1 MSSENI
7 KVFEIQAMGDRCCE
21 RLFSRLR
28 LSIGGGGS
36 RREMKLWLSVRLG
49 SNYSFKDRK
58 IFERVSPRRIC
69 LMMDG
74 KKKLT
79 RKRERHCL

>member
-1 MSSENI
+1 
-7 KVFEIQAMGDRCCE
+7 MGDRCCE

-28 LSIGGGGS
+28 LSIGGGSIGGGGS

-58 IFERVSPRRIC
+58 IFERVSPGRIC

-74 KKKLT
+74 KKN
-79 RKRERHCL
+79 

>member
-21 RLFSRLR
+21 RLFSGLR

-36 RREMKLWLSVRLG
+36 KREMKLWLSVRLG

-58 IFERVSPRRIC
+58 IFERVSPGRIC

-74 KKKLT
+74 KKN
-79 RKRERHCL
+79 